1 MQEQIK
7 NINSLEELQALYAA
21 TFGKNGTMTARLKE
35 MKNLDNDARAALNR
49 ENTELRE
56 LFKVRQSE
64 LEEEALNKNLAKNF
78 IDTTLPSEPLRS
90 GRLHPLSQSLEEITE
105 VFSSMGYVLQ
115 TGPEI
120 EDDWHNFTA
129 LNTPAHHP
137 ARDMQDTFFLKNGN
151 VMRTQTSAIQIRLFE
166 ELSKL
171 IRNKEHLLQMN
182 MSDIKSLNTQKL
194 IEQTKQNLDTIK
206 AFGIGATYRKEMDAT
221 HSPMFH
227 QIEGVCISKNKKV
240 TMTHLISEIIFFL
253 ERFFCLQHSLPYRIR
268 PSYFPFT
275 DPSVEID
282 IKWNKQTGKIGQGN
296 DWLEVMGAGMIH
308 PNVLVNCGINPR
320 EYQGY
325 AFGFG
330 WDRLAM
336 LKYGLKD
343 IRKFYD
349 GDINWIKECG
359 FDGYIFK

>member
-7 NINSLEELQALYAA
+7 QIQSLEELQALHAA

-35 MKNLDNDARAALNR
+35 MKNLDNDARAALNL
-49 ENTELRE
+49 ENTQLRE
-56 LFKVRQSE
+56 LFRARQEE
-64 LEEEALNKNLAKNF
+64 LENAALMQKLASQK
-78 IDTTLPSEPLRS
+78 IDVTLSAAPENR
-90 GRLHPLSQSLEEITE
+90 GTLHPLTQSLAEISAILE
-105 VFSSMGYVLQ
+105 SFGYSLH

-137 ARDMQDTFFLKNGN
+137 ARDMQDTFFLPNGN
-151 VMRTQTSAIQIRLFE
+151 VMRTQTSSIQIRAME
-166 ELSKL
+166 KCGVP
-171 IRNKEHLLQMN
+171 
-182 MSDIKSLNTQKL
+182 IKM
-194 IEQTKQNLDTIK
+194 
-206 AFGIGATYRKEMDAT
+206 FGIGSTYRKEMDAT

-227 QIEGVCISKNKKV
+227 QIEGLRIDKNV
-240 TMTHLISEIIFFL
+240 TMSDLIADIRAFL
-253 ERFFCLQHSLPYRIR
+253 CRFFELDTVDLRIR

-275 DPSVEID
+275 EPSIEID
-282 IKWNKQTGKIGQGN
+282 MKWHG
-296 DWLEVMGAGMIH
+296 DRWLEIMGAGMVH
-308 PNVLVNCGINPR
+308 PNVLRNCGINPD

-336 LKYGLKD
+336 LKYGLND

-349 GDINWIKECG
+349 GDVRWAAATG
-359 FDGYIFK
+359 F